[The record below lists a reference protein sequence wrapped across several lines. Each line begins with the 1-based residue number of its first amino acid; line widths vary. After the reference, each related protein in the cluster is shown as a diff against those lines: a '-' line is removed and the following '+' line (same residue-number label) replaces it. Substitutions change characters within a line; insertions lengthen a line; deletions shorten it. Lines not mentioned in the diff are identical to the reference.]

1 MCGRYVSPDQSAIE
15 RAWRLRRMNPLA
27 FVRRFNVAPTDPV
40 PLLALED
47 GELTLHSARW
57 GLIPGWWREEK
68 PPRLSFNARVEESAK
83 KPMWRDAMRFGR
95 CLVPAEGWYEW
106 CTHEQVDPATGE
118 VVKTKQPHYIR
129 RRDARLTC
137 FAGLAVRRQNAEPA
151 LTCAILTAPSDG
163 PIATLHDRMPISL
176 AEEAQQ
182 AWLDPSMKDAERA
195 SALAR
200 EGARPE
206 ELVHYPVRKLVNS
219 TRNDGP
225 ELIEPLQSSA

>member
-15 RAWRLRRMNPLA
+15 RAWRLRRANPLP

-40 PLLALED
+40 PMLALED
-47 GELTLHSARW
+47 GALTLESARW

-68 PPRLSFNARVEESAK
+68 PPKLSFNARVEEAAA

-106 CTHEQVDPATGE
+106 RTGEQLDPATGE
-118 VVKTKQPHYIR
+118 IVKSKQPYYIR
-129 RRDARLTC
+129 RRDGRLVC
-137 FAGLAVRRQNAEPA
+137 FAAVASRRNSE
-151 LTCAILTAPSDG
+151 TSCAILIAPSAG
-163 PIATLHDRMPISL
+163 PIAPLHDRMPIAL
-176 AEEAQQ
+176 PEEAHEQ
-182 AWLDPSMKDAERA
+182 WLEPAMKDAQRA
-195 SALAR
+195 SELAR
-200 EGARPE
+200 AAARPD

-225 ELIEPLQSSA
+225 ELIEPLQSGA